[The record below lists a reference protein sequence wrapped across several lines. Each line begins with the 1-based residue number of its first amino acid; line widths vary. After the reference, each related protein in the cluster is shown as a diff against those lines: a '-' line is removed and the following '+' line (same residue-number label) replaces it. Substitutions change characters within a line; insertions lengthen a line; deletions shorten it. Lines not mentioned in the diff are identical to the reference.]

1 MKRFTSIRS
10 LRSITISR
18 ACTRS
23 QNLSKD
29 ASWRMAW
36 HKVLFVTHSLSWKV
50 IGFWMLDNIIW
61 YATLDFMT
69 FSIISLKKLTLGWLC
84 LTLVPSL
91 VVVSLQPELPE
102 KQAAWPKA
110 SRLSWG
116 SEGLFDQRHAVGLGC
131 LVYVKSILVRFSNSV
146 GSRGTIL
153 ADFVSLSFLQVE
165 VTLSR
170 WSSS

>member
-1 MKRFTSIRS
+1 MHLRSSNLIKDENTEDNEWLHKKFKKHEELYNKHNKFKKYEEIYKYLRS

-91 VVVSLQPELPE
+91 VV
-102 KQAAWPKA
+102 
-110 SRLSWG
+110 
-116 SEGLFDQRHAVGLGC
+116 
-131 LVYVKSILVRFSNSV
+131 
-146 GSRGTIL
+146 
-153 ADFVSLSFLQVE
+153 
-165 VTLSR
+165 
-170 WSSS
+170 